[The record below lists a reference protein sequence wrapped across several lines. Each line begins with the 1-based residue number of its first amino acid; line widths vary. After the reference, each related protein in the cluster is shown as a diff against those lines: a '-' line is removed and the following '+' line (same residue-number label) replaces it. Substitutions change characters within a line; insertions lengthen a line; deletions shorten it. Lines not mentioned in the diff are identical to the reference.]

1 LFLQNLTEH
10 SIRVEQELLSNSLTE
25 ITAVPIT
32 GSRSI
37 SSVTKYNA
45 NAGSGGSFGGQDSR
59 LNNFT
64 IDGSVLIMVSDL
76 VMTHKQEVELVLQL
90 FH

>member
-1 LFLQNLTEH
+1 
-10 SIRVEQELLSNSLTE
+10 
-25 ITAVPIT
+25 VPIT

-64 IDGSVLIMVSDL
+64 IDGSVFIMVSDL
-76 VMTHKQEVELVLQL
+76 VMTHKQEVELVLL

>member
-1 LFLQNLTEH
+1 MEH
-10 SIRVEQELLSNSLTE
+10 NKGRTGASQGCRELLWNGSVQLVT
-25 ITAVPIT
+25 TA
-32 GSRSI
+32 
-37 SSVTKYNA
+37 N
-45 NAGSGGSFGGQDSR
+45 GSGGSFGGQDSR

-76 VMTHKQEVELVLQL
+76 VMTHKQEVELVLLL